1 MRRIVLAASVLVA
14 AGCSNFGDLFS
25 AHADV
30 AATAAGQS
38 LSAEQLAAMMGKA
51 KGAEMKAE
59 TAEFIATVWSDYT
72 LFAQAVAKNRLGGDS
87 ATVAQVL
94 WPQLAEAKG
103 AI

>member
-1 MRRIVLAASVLVA
+1 MRRIVLAASVLVL

-51 KGAEMKAE
+51 KGAQMNAE
-59 TAEFIATVWSDYT
+59 TAEFIASVWRSRSKCCSTTVS
-72 LFAQAVAKNRLGGDS
+72 S
-87 ATVAQVL
+87 ALST
-94 WPQLAEAKG
+94 PN
-103 AI
+103 